1 MSKETVSRRWRTV
14 ALLAIGVAIGTTL
27 TATPVYA
34 HISTSVTHLWNV
46 HIKPKTDARYY
57 TKNQANTR
65 FALKGQSGGGN
76 ADLLDGLDSTEFLRT
91 TGKAAD
97 ADQLDGLDSGAFLRT
112 TGKAADADLFDG
124 VDSAAFL
131 RTNGK
136 AADANLLDG
145 MDSTGFLPTGGKAAN
160 ANLLDGLDWTQI
172 QQVCRTGSVHA
183 IALIR
188 GASNFSTTFIDVPE
202 SFSCWRGSGKVAARR
217 MAEGRYEVILSGA
230 PYNTFCLSAP
240 LVIGS
245 ILDNPNDNN
254 LFSYSAVPCGSPLE
268 TRIEVNN
275 ISAASN
281 YEDGLMTFAWYR
293 ILVPSAPG

>member
-1 MSKETVSRRWRTV
+1 MSNGTVSRRWRTV
-14 ALLAIGVAIGTTL
+14 ALVAVGIAIGTTM
-27 TATPVYA
+27 TATPVYS
-34 HISTSVTHLWNV
+34 HVGTSVTHLWNA

-57 TKNQANTR
+57 TKTQADAR
-65 FALKGQSGGGN
+65 YAKKGEPGGGGN
-76 ADLLDGLDSTEFLRT
+76 ADMLDGLDSTDFLR
-91 TGKAAD
+91 
-97 ADQLDGLDSGAFLRT
+97 S

-145 MDSTGFLPTGGKAAN
+145 IDSTGFLPTAGKAAN
-160 ANLLDGLDWTQI
+160 ANLIDGLDWTQI

-183 IALIR
+183 VALIR
-188 GASNFSTTFIDVPE
+188 GASNFSSTFVDVPE

-217 MAEGRYEVILSGA
+217 ISEGRYEVILSGA

-245 ILDNPNDNN
+245 IQNNPNDNN
-254 LFSYSAVPCGSPLE
+254 FFTYSAISCGSPLE
-268 TRIEVNN
+268 TRIEVTNT
-275 ISAASN
+275 SAASN
-281 YEDGLMTFAWYR
+281 FEDGLMTLAWYR
-293 ILVPSAPG
+293 ILAPAAPG

>member
-1 MSKETVSRRWRTV
+1 MRSR
-14 ALLAIGVAIGTTL
+14 
-27 TATPVYA
+27 ATP
-34 HISTSVTHLWNV
+34 
-46 HIKPKTDARYY
+46 
-57 TKNQANTR
+57 
-65 FALKGQSGGGN
+65 GGGGN
-76 ADLLDGLDSTEFLRT
+76 ADMLDGLDSTEFLRT

-97 ADQLDGLDSGAFLRT
+97 AELFDGLDSAAFLRT
-112 TGKAADADLFDG
+112 NGKAADTDLFDG

-145 MDSTGFLPTGGKAAN
+145 VDSTGFLPTAGKAAN

-183 IALIR
+183 VALIR
-188 GASNFSTTFIDVPE
+188 GASNFSATFIDVPE

-217 MAEGRYEVILSGA
+217 MSEGRYEVILSGA

-245 ILDNPNDNN
+245 IQNNPNDNN
-254 LFSYSAVPCGSPLE
+254 FFTYSAVPCASLLE
-268 TRIEVNN
+268 TRIEVTNT
-275 ISAASN
+275 SAASN
-281 YEDGLMTFAWYR
+281 LEDGLMTLAWYR
-293 ILVPSAPG
+293 ILPPSAPGLGASGRSRSAAPGKPGCGAAPRAARWPQ